1 MYVMFQ
7 NLPLFSKNHQ
17 TKTVTT
23 GFSTLVKRTEENLI
37 KFKLVLEYIYFE

>member
-1 MYVMFQ
+1 MFQ

-23 GFSTLVKRTEENLI
+23 GLSLFYISQENRSRE
-37 KFKLVLEYIYFE
+37 FKWI